1 MHWYSTRRPTA
12 PTIPLEIAGIVPG
25 LFASPL
31 ALASDFSGMVSIMFG
46 VPTLLVVDILLGLML
61 IATPSRL
68 LRLWAGFFG
77 LPTLVVGFLL
87 WGDAASLFR
96 TEPGEPWGVAYFT
109 LYAIGVALLVRH
121 FVRREAPATPEGGA
135 GN

>member
-31 ALASDFSGMVSIMFG
+31 ALASDFSGVISMMFG
-46 VPTLLVVDILLGLML
+46 VPTLLLLDVVLGLML
-61 IATPSRL
+61 VAEPSRL
-68 LRLWAGFFG
+68 LRFWAGFFG
-77 LPTLVVGFLL
+77 LPTLAVGFLL

-96 TEPGEPWGVAYFT
+96 TNSGTLFGVMYFV
-109 LYAIGVALLVRH
+109 LYTIGVALLVRH
-121 FVRREAPATPEGGA
+121 FVRREAPEVREGGA